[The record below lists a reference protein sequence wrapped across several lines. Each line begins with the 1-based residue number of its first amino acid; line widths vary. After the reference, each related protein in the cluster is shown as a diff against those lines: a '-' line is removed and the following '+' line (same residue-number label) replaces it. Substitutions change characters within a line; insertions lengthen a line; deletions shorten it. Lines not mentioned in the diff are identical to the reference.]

1 MRFRVP
7 DYYDDFRCIAGDCRD
22 SCCIGWE
29 IEVDGKSLAYYQSIG
44 GAFGERLRQNLRG
57 GCFVLGEGE
66 RCPFLNRAG
75 LCDIYTELGE
85 QALCQ
90 ICTDHPRFFEWFGD
104 VKEGGLGLCCEAAA
118 ALILSRDLHLTEREI
133 PDDSGDPCDPA
144 LLDFLTRARE
154 KLLDTLAS
162 GLPYDETKGAVLQF
176 ALELQDGMDNEKYL
190 LPEMTAGK
198 PFQAELG
205 GILKFLCTLETL
217 DPAWQPLLQQI
228 ETHLSELPALTAG
241 EETCLRRV
249 GSYFLYR
256 YFLKGVFDGEILSRV
271 RLSVLAMEVVGSL
284 WRYHRLVHGNCD
296 FTQMADHAKAF
307 SKELE
312 YSEENIEA
320 VLDAVYVIGRF

>member
-1 MRFRVP
+1 MRFRIP

-29 IEVDGKSLAYYQSIG
+29 IEVDDASLAYYNSIG
-44 GAFGERLRQNLRG
+44 GAFGERLRQNLRDG
-57 GCFVLGEGE
+57 SFVLGEEE

-85 QALCQ
+85 AALCQ
-90 ICTDHPRFFEWFGD
+90 ICTDHPRFFSWFGD
-104 VKEGGLGLCCEAAA
+104 RKEGGLGLCCEAAA
-118 ALILSRDLHLTEREI
+118 ALILSRDLHLVEREI
-133 PDDSGDPCDPA
+133 PDDPGEPCDPA
-144 LLDFLTRARE
+144 LLEFLTQARG
-154 KLLDTLAS
+154 KLLEVFAS
-162 GLPYDETKGAVLQF
+162 GLPFAETKGAALQF
-176 ALELQDGMDNEKYL
+176 AVDLQDGMDNGNYT
-190 LPEMTAGK
+190 LPEMAAGK

-217 DPAWQPLLQQI
+217 DPAWQPLLQQVQS
-228 ETHLSELPALTAG
+228 HLPELPALTAE

-284 WRYHRLVHGNCD
+284 WQYHRLVHGSCA
-296 FTQMADHAKAF
+296 FTQMADLAKAF